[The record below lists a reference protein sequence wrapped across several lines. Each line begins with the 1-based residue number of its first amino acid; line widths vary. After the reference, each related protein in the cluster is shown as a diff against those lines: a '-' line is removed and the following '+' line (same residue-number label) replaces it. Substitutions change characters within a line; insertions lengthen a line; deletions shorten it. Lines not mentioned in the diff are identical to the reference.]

1 MRPLTSTDRAR
12 LERLLANEADMA
24 FRRRVL
30 RLVEYLELEDGLTV
44 LDSGCGMGFYLIALQ
59 ELCELRL
66 TGLDPDAARLRF
78 AEAHGARADLVV
90 GDAAVLPFPDDSF
103 DRVLMSEVLEHLPD
117 DAAALREACRVL
129 RPGGTLA
136 ISVPHARYPFLWDP
150 INGTWTALGRAP
162 IRRGP
167 LVGIWTNHERLY
179 TPEDLASRVRRAG
192 FEVELLEEAT
202 HYCVPFS
209 HFLVYGAGKPLLEHG
224 LVPRRLLSS
233 TDRFAGDQNSGSR
246 VNPFNAVRV
255 LFRMVDRLNDR
266 PVSPRRRTFVNVL
279 LKARKP
285 TAPAAAAGAAGA

>member
-1 MRPLTSTDRAR
+1 VRALTSSTRDR

-30 RLVEYLELEDGLTV
+30 RLVEYLELEDHLTV
-44 LDSGCGMGFYLIALQ
+44 LDSGCGMGFYLIAMQ
-59 ELCELRL
+59 ELGELRP
-66 TGLDPDAARLRF
+66 TGLDPDGARLRF
-78 AEAHGARADLVV
+78 AEAQGARADLVR
-90 GDAAVLPFPDDSF
+90 GDAAALPFPDDSF

-117 DAAALREACRVL
+117 DAAGLREALRVL
-129 RPGGTLA
+129 RPGGILA

-150 INGTWTALGRAP
+150 INATWTALGRAP

-179 TPEDLASRVRRAG
+179 TPEDLALRVRSAG

-209 HFLVYGAGKPLLEHG
+209 HFLVYGIGKPLLEHG
-224 LVPRRLLSS
+224 LVPHRLLST
-233 TDRFAGDQNSGSR
+233 TDRFAGDRNSGSR
-246 VNPFNAVRV
+246 LNPFNAVRS
-255 LFRMVDRLNDR
+255 LFRIVDRLNDR
-266 PVSPRRRTFVNVL
+266 PLTPRRRTYVNVL

-285 TAPAAAAGAAGA
+285 TAPAANRTEPGA

>member
-1 MRPLTSTDRAR
+1 MRPLTSSTRQR

-30 RLVEYLELEDGLTV
+30 RLVEYLELEDGLAV

-59 ELCELRL
+59 ELRELRL
-66 TGLDPDAARLRF
+66 VGLDPDGARLRF
-78 AEAHGARADLVV
+78 AETRGARADLVQ
-90 GDAAVLPFPDDSF
+90 GDAAALPFPDDSF

-117 DAAALREACRVL
+117 DAAGLREAMRVL
-129 RPGGTLA
+129 RPGGILA

-150 INGTWTALGRAP
+150 INAMWATLGRAP

-179 TPEDLASRVRRAG
+179 TPEDLASRVRSVG
-192 FEVELLEEAT
+192 LEVELLEEAT

-209 HFLVYGAGKPLLEHG
+209 HFLVYGVGKPLLEHG
-224 LVPRRLLSS
+224 LVPHRLLST
-233 TDRFAGDQNSGSR
+233 TDRFAGDHNSGSR
-246 VNPFNAVRV
+246 LNPFNAARL
-255 LFRMVDRLNDR
+255 LFRIVDRLNDR
-266 PVSPRRRTFVNVL
+266 PVTPRRRTYVNVL

-285 TAPAAAAGAAGA
+285 TAPAAPRSAPGA